1 MPVCSS
7 SSCKDPI
14 LTVIMS
20 ESGEVIPFCTD
31 KHVAYIRKLSA
42 DVESFEY
49 LVTQHLRMS
58 GVYWGL
64 TATALL
70 GKDLKEESSYI
81 GMVEW
86 ILSCQDKESG
96 G

>member
-1 MPVCSS
+1 
-7 SSCKDPI
+7 
-14 LTVIMS
+14 MS
-20 ESGEVIPFCTD
+20 EPDQITPFCTD
-31 KHVAYIRKLSA
+31 KHIAYIRKLSA

-70 GKDLKEESSYI
+70 GNDLKEEPSYA

-86 ILSCQDKESG
+86 ILACQDKESG

>member
-1 MPVCSS
+1 MSEFGE
-7 SSCKDPI
+7 
-14 LTVIMS
+14 TVI
-20 ESGEVIPFCTD
+20 FCAD
-31 KHVAYIRKLSA
+31 KHVDYIRKLSA

-70 GKDLKEESSYI
+70 GKDLKQEPSYN

-86 ILSCQDKESG
+86 ILATQDKETG

>member
-1 MPVCSS
+1 MPVFSS
-7 SSCKDPI
+7 SSCKDPN
-14 LTVIMS
+14 LSVIMS
-20 ESGEVIPFCTD
+20 ESGEAIPFCTD

-70 GKDLKEESSYI
+70 GKDLKEEPSYI